1 MLVLKNINIFYG
13 KLHILWDLSLEV
25 GKESVGLFG
34 PNGAGKT
41 TFAREFLL
49 TRRGVRCSSMPI

>member
-1 MLVLKNINIFYG
+1 MLAVRQINIFYG
-13 KLHILWDLSLEV
+13 KLHILWDLSLTV

-41 TFAREFLL
+41 TLIHAILGL
-49 TRRGVRCSSMPI
+49 V

>member
-1 MLVLKNINIFYG
+1 MLSLKNINLFYG

-34 PNGAGKT
+34 PNGAG
-41 TFAREFLL
+41 RQH
-49 TRRGVRCSSMPI
+49 